1 MPDRYAVIGNPISH
15 SKSPLIHA
23 EFARVTQQDLTYET
37 LLAPLDG
44 FAETV
49 AEFARRDGKGVNVT
63 VPFKEEAFH
72 LASRVSARAS
82 AAKAVNTLM
91 REDKGWFG
99 DNTDGAGLVRDL
111 AVNLKVSLKGAR
123 ILLLG
128 AGGAARGVLLPLL
141 LEAPHSLTIANRT
154 PAKARR
160 LQEELREA
168 SEFRALAATL
178 SVSGYDELHGAFDVV
193 INATS
198 ASLKGDIPSVPQQTF
213 ADAEL
218 AYDMMYGAGVTPFL
232 EFARTRGA
240 RRISEGIGMLVEQA
254 AESFHLWR
262 GVRPPTLE
270 LIARLKSF

>member
-23 EFARVTQQDLTYET
+23 EFARVTQQDLAYEP
-37 LLAPLDG
+37 LLAALDG
-44 FAETV
+44 FAEMV
-49 AEFARRDGKGVNVT
+49 AEFVRRDGKGVNVT

-154 PAKARR
+154 PAKAHR

-168 SEFRALAATL
+168 SEFVALAATL

-198 ASLKGDIPSVPQQTF
+198 ASLKGDIPPVPQQTF